1 MMDELE
7 ETTDV
12 PRETSPDGV
21 VAHLVGQLGLLVQFG
36 GEQAEHLA
44 GMARTLRRTAAQTPV
59 QYVTQGSAVIDAAG
73 LGVVAF
79 TPAGPDQGHFW
90 YVRSLVVGGAT
101 WDTAA
106 AGSAEVYASA
116 MDLRLM
122 RDASPPLTDLID
134 QATALP
140 LPAKYGRGELTL
152 RNPERLFVRFVGAT
166 PGQEYTASIRLEDV
180 QEAADRSEFSL

>member
-1 MMDELE
+1 MDDELDGA
-7 ETTDV
+7 DV

-21 VAHLVGQLGLLVQFG
+21 VAHLVGQLGLLVEFG
-36 GEQAEHLA
+36 RAQAGELA
-44 GMARTLRRTAAQTPV
+44 GVSRTLRKLPAQTPV
-59 QYVTQGSAVIDAAG
+59 QYATQGSVTIDAAG
-73 LGVVAF
+73 FGVIAF

-106 AGSAEVYASA
+106 AGTAELYASA

-122 RDASPPLTDLID
+122 RDASPPLTDLLD

-166 PGQEYTASIRLEDV
+166 PGQEYIATIRLEDV

>member
-1 MMDELE
+1 MDESE
-7 ETTDV
+7 GPDV
-12 PRETSPDGV
+12 PRGTSTDGV
-21 VAHLVGQLGLLVQFG
+21 VAHLVGQLGLLVEFG
-36 GEQAEHLA
+36 RDQAHGLD
-44 GMARTLRRTAAQTPV
+44 GIRHDLQRLPAQTPV
-59 QYVTQGSAVIDAAG
+59 QYATQGSVTIDANG
-73 LGVVAF
+73 FGVIAF

-106 AGSAEVYASA
+106 AGTAEVYASA

-122 RDASPPLTDLID
+122 LDAAPPLTDLVD

-166 PGQEYTASIRLEDV
+166 PGQEYTATIRLEDI
-180 QEAADRSEFSL
+180 QESHTREEFAL